1 MRRGVDLS
9 PSAQHRIR
17 ILSPWLWSLA
27 LAAGLVVAAQPGRAT
42 AQSTARAVDRDGT
55 WRVVPAQSFVGY
67 RVRERLAFLP
77 LPSDAV
83 GRTSAIIG
91 SARIEQNAIVSTR
104 VSVDSRTLKSDR
116 RRRDGAVR
124 GLLAHKP
131 IVIFTLTSPLSL
143 QTLQDGKAFD
153 LRALGTLRLHGVY
166 RNVVFPL
173 RARWI
178 ADSLE
183 VIGSLR
189 IAFADYRIRS
199 PKFGPV
205 LSVSKHAKIE
215 VHLSFARA

>member
-1 MRRGVDLS
+1 
-9 PSAQHRIR
+9 
-17 ILSPWLWSLA
+17 
-27 LAAGLVVAAQPGRAT
+27 
-42 AQSTARAVDRDGT
+42 
-55 WRVVPAQSFVGY
+55 
-67 RVRERLAFLP
+67 
-77 LPSDAV
+77 
-83 GRTSAIIG
+83 
-91 SARIEQNAIVSTR
+91 RIEHDAIVSTR

-131 IVIFTLTSPLSL
+131 IVTFTLTSPLPLPAVPSG
-143 QTLQDGKAFD
+143 TAFD
-153 LRALGTLRLHGVY
+153 LTAPGRMRLHGVS

-189 IAFADYRIRS
+189 VAFADYRIRS

-215 VHLSFARA
+215 VHLSFERA

>member
-1 MRRGVDLS
+1 MLV
-9 PSAQHRIR
+9 
-17 ILSPWLWSLA
+17 
-27 LAAGLVVAAQPGRAT
+27 LAAVLVVAPSGRVAAQPTSSAL
-42 AQSTARAVDRDGT
+42 DRDGT

-91 SARIEQNAIVSTR
+91 SARIEGNAIVATR

-124 GLLAHKP
+124 GLLAHQP
-131 IVIFTLTSPLSL
+131 IVTFRLRARLPLPSVPAG
-143 QTLQDGKAFD
+143 TAFD
-153 LRALGTLRLHGVY
+153 VRAPGILRLHGVS

-215 VHLSFARA
+215 VHLSFGRA

>member
-1 MRRGVDLS
+1 M
-9 PSAQHRIR
+9 I
-17 ILSPWLWSLA
+17 
-27 LAAGLVVAAQPGRAT
+27 
-42 AQSTARAVDRDGT
+42 
-55 WRVVPAQSFVGY
+55 PAESFVGY

-77 LPSDAV
+77 FPSDAV

-91 SARIEQNAIVSTR
+91 SARIVHDAIVATN
-104 VSVDSRTLKSDR
+104 VSVDGRTLKSDR
-116 RRRDGAVR
+116 KRRDGAVR

-131 IVIFTLTSPLSL
+131 IETFTLRSSLSL
-143 QTLQDGKAFD
+143 PGVPTGTAFD
-153 LRALGTLRLHGVY
+153 LPAPGILRLHGVS
-166 RNVVFPL
+166 RKVIFPL
-173 RARWI
+173 RARWT

-215 VHLSFARA
+215 VHLTFGRA